1 MKRVIARLT
10 MVCLSLIII
19 GLMLISRSDAEI
31 KPILYWYLDGDA
43 KDSSGQGNDGEI
55 NGNPKTVEGKVGK
68 ALSFNGKDD
77 YLFSP
82 LLPLF
87 MGKPFTVGVWVKPA
101 SPVAGTVVNIT
112 SQLDGAGWCHP
123 LIGFDAGGTPG
134 FFTYTGPKVVSKT
147 VLTANEWAYL
157 AGVHDGKN
165 SLIYVY
171 TNKKLSVASV
181 EVAVSD
187 SGGPKYLYFAKS
199 SAVPVV
205 LC

>member
-1 MKRVIARLT
+1 MNSVITRLT
-10 MVCLSLIII
+10 MVCMSLIILW
-19 GLMLISRSDAEI
+19 LMLTSISDAEI

-43 KDSSGQGNDGEI
+43 KDSSGEGNHGDIKGD
-55 NGNPKTVEGKVGK
+55 PKTVEGKVRK
-68 ALSFNGKDD
+68 ALEFDGKED

-87 MGKPFTVGVWVKPA
+87 MGKPFTVGAWVKPA
-101 SPVAGTVVNIT
+101 SPVGGTVVNIT

-171 TNKKLSVASV
+171 ANKKLSVASV
-181 EVAVSD
+181 GVSVSD

-199 SAVPVV
+199 SAVPVI